1 MHKYGVTVYK
11 APRFLGHIL
20 TQPALPTESKTLVS
34 GTLRS
39 AWRMPRAGRMDHQNA
54 SLCRGADRENV
65 TSGAERAAVPG
76 LAHIL
81 GLGSVRVVIGAMRGT
96 QCARQPQYSN
106 GSRAAAGCAGALLHV
121 APWFLGGSILILGA
135 ECIDW
140 CSRPLSGGL
149 FAHVGRMVDRLV
161 RAAAAAAPISGV
173 LCGSSAGFLAHW
185 SACAMK

>member
-1 MHKYGVTVYK
+1 MPESNNSGSRRSWGPK
-11 APRFLGHIL
+11 
-20 TQPALPTESKTLVS
+20 PAQNPLN
-34 GTLRS
+34 
-39 AWRMPRAGRMDHQNA
+39 HQIGL
-54 SLCRGADRENV
+54 SRGGADREIV
-65 TSGAERAAVPG
+65 TDGGDRAAVPG

-121 APWFLGGSILILGA
+121 APWFLGGSILILAA

-149 FAHVGRMVDRLV
+149 FAHVGRVVDRLV